1 MEVQDEVME
10 VETEYATDD
19 VVEGQQETIPFRL
32 TGRTMLL
39 MKSSAGVNPLN
50 DLVKARGNLTSKR
63 AKQRTDDDIWE
74 IYRLDF
80 ELALYYDEELG
91 PYIPGVNVEAAILD
105 AAKIERKGTA
115 CKAGVSVVTDKMP
128 LQYRGPRKIRELW
141 EKKFADIRPTKLK
154 ASSSLMTCRPCFPT
168 GWKIDGIVGYNPAIV
183 DRANVERWIK
193 QVGDIGLCD
202 YRKRYGKSRVEI
214 L

>member
-1 MEVQDEVME
+1 MEAQEIQDFVD
-10 VETEYATDD
+10 A
-19 VVEGQQETIPFRL
+19 EGPQETIPFRL

-50 DLVKARGNLTSKR
+50 ELVKARGNLTSKR
-63 AKQRTDDDIWE
+63 PKQRTDDDIWE

-80 ELALYYDEELG
+80 ELSMYYDEELG
-91 PYIPGVNVEAAILD
+91 PYIPGVNVEAAILE
-105 AAKIERKGTA
+105 AAKIERSGPA

-128 LQYRGPRKIRELW
+128 LQYKGPRKIKDLW
-141 EKKFADIRPTKLK
+141 DANVKFADIRPTKLK

-168 GWKIDGIVGYNPAIV
+168 GWQINGTVGFNSAIV
-183 DRANVERWIK
+183 DHAQVERWIK
-193 QVGDIGLCD
+193 QIGDIGLCD